1 MEILTF
7 RIAYSVIAIAL
18 AHLYS
23 IDKKKN
29 IHFQFRFVNVK
40 FRYDFNGYDL

>member
-23 IDKKKN
+23 IDKKKYIFISN
-29 IHFQFRFVNVK
+29 L
-40 FRYDFNGYDL
+40 GL